1 LADFCIPLADTAEI
15 NIHIHGNQWCH
26 NRERRKV
33 GQRMAVE
40 KLSENLLLV
49 RKLLPENA
57 EFVAKKTAFWQ
68 NLEAKLE
75 F

>member
-1 LADFCIPLADTAEI
+1 
-15 NIHIHGNQWCH
+15 
-26 NRERRKV
+26 
-33 GQRMAVE
+33 MAVE